1 MGNFDLGDICGIVEH
16 LREQSEMLD
25 GMGAMLLILANH
37 SEDIPEAPLMED
49 TWAYVLY
56 DLADKTWKMKK
67 KADGSGKYPLQA
79 TKGVKS
85 ANVCGFAGRREA
97 KLTA

>member
-37 SEDIPEAPLMED
+37 SEDIPEAPLME
-49 TWAYVLY
+49 TSYE
-56 DLADKTWKMKK
+56 
-67 KADGSGKYPLQA
+67 
-79 TKGVKS
+79 KS
-85 ANVCGFAGRREA
+85 SL
-97 KLTA
+97 K

>member
-1 MGNFDLGDICGIVEH
+1 MENFDLGDICGIVEH

-49 TWAYVLY
+49 TWAYVLH

-67 KADGSGKYPLQA
+67 K
-79 TKGVKS
+79 
-85 ANVCGFAGRREA
+85 
-97 KLTA
+97 LTALENTLYKQLRASNPQTSADLREGGKQN